1 MNARDSLFRFSVGL
15 GLALAL
21 GDATP
26 THAGI
31 TYQIDI
37 NASSVPT
44 GTDALL
50 ALQLDNGG
58 PPFQEVTASVGNF
71 TFDNLALG
79 ASQTVGDANVSP
91 NFPSGLVTMDNLG
104 TLNAFLLMVQLGTDG
119 NISFDVSLAGPLIT
133 APDGNTNESGTTFA
147 VDLLDSNTFQPL
159 LPGSNPMDGSS
170 AGLVVAPGTGTV
182 QSYEDLPYV
191 TVMPLS
197 AVPEPSSL
205 VILGLGVLTVMLRMA
220 LTCQLAGRSGGRRR
234 QTDVLC

>member
-1 MNARDSLFRFSVGL
+1 MDMNARNPLFCFAVGL
-15 GLALAL
+15 GLAL
-21 GDATP
+21 GATAP
-26 THAGI
+26 ARAGMM
-31 TYQIDI
+31 YQIDI

-79 ASQTVGDANVSP
+79 ASQTVGDVNVSP

-104 TLNAFLLMVQLGTDG
+104 TLNAFLLMVQLGADG

-147 VDLLDSNTFQPL
+147 VDLLDSNTYQPL

-205 VILGLGVLTVMLRMA
+205 VILCLGVLPVVLRMA
-220 LTCQLAGRSGGRRR
+220 LTCQLAGRLRGR

>member
-1 MNARDSLFRFSVGL
+1 MNARDSLFRFAVGL

-21 GDATP
+21 GEATP

-44 GTDALL
+44 GTNALL
-50 ALQLDNGG
+50 VLQLDNGG
-58 PPFQEVTASVGNF
+58 PPFQEVTATVGNF
-71 TFDNLALG
+71 IFDNLALG
-79 ASQTVGDANVSP
+79 ASQTVGDANVPP
-91 NFPSGLVTMDNLG
+91 NFPSGVVTMDNLG
-104 TLNAFLLMVQLGTDG
+104 TLNAFLQVLQFGTG
-119 NISFDVSLAGPLIT
+119 GEIFFDVSLAGPLIT
-133 APDGNTNESGTTFA
+133 APDGNATESGTTFA
-147 VDLLDSNTFQPL
+147 VDLLDLNTDQPI

-197 AVPEPSSL
+197 AVPEPSSV
-205 VILGLGVLTVMLRMA
+205 VILGLGVLPVMLRMA
-220 LTCQLAGRSGGRRR
+220 LTCQLAGRLRGRRR